1 MSQVQKGNNLNKFQS
16 DPAITVFLLSL
27 RSGAVG
33 LTLTAANHLFLLD
46 PSFNKGTEMQA
57 VNRIYRIGQSRETTI
72 HHVVAKGT
80 IEEKIYNRN
89 LNIRDNEEPLTGGD
103 IMKKEKASIAELML
117 LFA

>member
-1 MSQVQKGNNLNKFQS
+1 MSMTQKGNNLNKFQS
-16 DPAITVFLLSL
+16 DPSISVFLLSL

-57 VNRIYRIGQSRETTI
+57 INRIYRIGQTRETTI
-72 HHVVAKGT
+72 THMVVKNT
-80 IEEKIYNRN
+80 IEEKIYKRN
-89 LNIRDNEEPLTGGD
+89 LTIHTTEQENTHIGH
-103 IMKKEKASIAELML
+103 KENASTTELMT